1 MNDAAAFASQKGMPN
16 WQGAT
21 RPPTSAKASR
31 IVERR
36 GRPATELR
44 PRAEEIV
51 RSGEIRGRSARPPD
65 PLSAISQHRLDPRFN
80 FTEVIGVLWNR

>member
-1 MNDAAAFASQKGMPN
+1 MTLPHSPLKRGC
-16 WQGAT
+16 
-21 RPPTSAKASR
+21 PTGKA
-31 IVERR
+31 RR
-36 GRPATELR
+36 GRHVRKGLPDCGAQGEAGDGAPAT
-44 PRAEEIV
+44 AEEIV